1 MSYSHL
7 SKAERKVVYFMREIR
22 ECSLRAI
29 AEALGRSV
37 STISR
42 ELRRNLDGRGEYHP
56 DLACV
61 LYWKRRERLV
71 VRPKSEHAQL
81 MHLVVKWLKEDWSPE
96 QIAGRF
102 RYVQFVNDPEY
113 WISHETIYRYVKAD
127 RRRGGKLYR
136 LLRRS
141 GLRKYQRKG
150 HGGMLGRMM
159 NRTSI
164 DMRPIEV
171 NMQARFGDWEG
182 DTIRGG
188 DRQGHAATFVERK
201 SLFLAGALMRDAKA
215 DTLRLAARTAFD
227 GIPNGLIHT
236 ITVDNGKEFA
246 AFEDIEKDFDTSVY
260 FAHPYSAWER
270 GVNENTN
277 GLLRQYI
284 LKKTNLLTL
293 SPTKFKEAIDR
304 LNNRPRKKLKY
315 RTPQEVFTDVY
326 VALGS

>member
-1 MSYSHL
+1 MSYTHL
-7 SKAERKVVYFMREIR
+7 SKAEREVVYFMREIKK
-22 ECSLRAI
+22 CTLQSI

-42 ELRRNLDGRGEYHP
+42 EVRRNLDGRGEYHP
-56 DLACV
+56 DMACV

-81 MHLVVKWLKEDWSPE
+81 MHLVVKRLKEGWSPE
-96 QIAGRF
+96 QISGRF
-102 RYVQFVNDPEY
+102 RYVEFKDDPEY

-141 GLRKYQRKG
+141 GLRKYERKG
-150 HGGMLGRMM
+150 QGGMLGRMM

-182 DTIRGG
+182 DTMRGG

-201 SLFLAGALMRDAKA
+201 SLFLAAALMRDAKA
-215 DTLRLAARTAFD
+215 DTLRMAARMAFD

-246 AFEDIEKDFDTSVY
+246 AFEDIEKDFETSVY

-284 LKKTNLLTL
+284 PKKTNLLTL
-293 SPTKFKEAIDR
+293 SPSKFKEAIDR

-315 RTPQEVFTDVY
+315 RTPQEVFTDVC